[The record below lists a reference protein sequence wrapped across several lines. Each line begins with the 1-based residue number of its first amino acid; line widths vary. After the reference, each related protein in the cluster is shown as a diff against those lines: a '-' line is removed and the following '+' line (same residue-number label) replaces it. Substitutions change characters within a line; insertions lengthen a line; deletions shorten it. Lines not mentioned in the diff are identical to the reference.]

1 MRRKSTGPK
10 DASNAFN
17 ILTDISPERLQK
29 FAAIVIVWN
38 YIETF
43 LDASLGLALRIDVQ
57 MFPHVS
63 SRINGTDGKIA
74 IIKESI
80 LLAQPKEH
88 TRVLLS
94 KTLNAVQAYK
104 KNRDGVVHV
113 KISDPSADVADTI
126 QRQGIADEV
135 LISQAALDAIF
146 ARLSLVGLEM
156 NQLFKVLHHC
166 AMGDLTNDVA
176 EKKRHAELAEQA
188 LAQLQSFQTEREALP
203 PPPKFPDELPE
214 PLSSEG
220 DQALPG

>member
-10 DASNAFN
+10 EASTAFN
-17 ILTDISPERLQK
+17 ILSDISSERLQK
-29 FAAIVIVWN
+29 FGAIMIVWN

-43 LDASLGLALRIDVQ
+43 LDANLGLALRIDIQ

-63 SRINGTDGKIA
+63 SRVNGIDGKIA

-88 TRVLLS
+88 TRILLS

-104 KNRDGVVHV
+104 KYRDGIVHV
-113 KISDPSADVADTI
+113 KISNPSAEVADTI

-135 LISQAALDAIF
+135 LISQAALDAVF
-146 ARLSLVGLEM
+146 NRLSLVGLEM
-156 NQLFKVLHHC
+156 NELFKILHHC
-166 AMGDLTNDVA
+166 AMGDLVSDAA
-176 EKKRHAELAEQA
+176 EKTRHAELAEQA
-188 LAQLQSFQTEREALP
+188 LVQLQSLQTEREALP
-203 PPPKFPDELPE
+203 PPPKFPDELPK